1 MTEFERLKK
10 GLARFLPEEALHD
23 VSRYLY
29 KEPIQ
34 LTIAKPRLTKLGDYR
49 PPHRKNYHRISVNAD
64 LNKYHFLWTLVHEI
78 AHFET
83 FRRYENYVKPHGQEW
98 QSCFSK
104 LIEPFILLD
113 IFPDE
118 ISPLLIKHIDR
129 PKASS
134 CSDPDIYKAFSSLNL
149 VKSTFLDDLP
159 LGCIFK
165 FGNHLYRKGQK
176 RRTRYSCVKVDS
188 NVDYLIHGIAEVE
201 LVQLRQA
208 Y

>member
-1 MTEFERLKK
+1 MTEFEQFKN
-10 GLARFLPEEALHD
+10 GLSKFIPAEAVAD

-29 KEPIQ
+29 KQPIQ

-49 PPHRKNYHRISVNAD
+49 PPHSKNYHRISVNAD

-83 FRRYENYVKPHGQEW
+83 FRRHQNYVKPHGPEW
-98 QSCFSK
+98 QGNFSK

-118 ISPLLIKHIDR
+118 ISPLLIKHIDK

-134 CSDPDIYKAFSSLNL
+134 CSDPEIYKAFSALNL
-149 VKSTFLDDLP
+149 VQTTFLDDLP
-159 LGCIFK
+159 FGCIFQ
-165 FGNHLYRKGQK
+165 FGNHVYRKGTK
-176 RRTRYSCVKVDS
+176 RRTRYLCTKVD
-188 NVDYLIHGIAEVE
+188 NNEDYLINGIAEVE
-201 LVQLRQA
+201 LIRVREPL
-208 Y
+208 